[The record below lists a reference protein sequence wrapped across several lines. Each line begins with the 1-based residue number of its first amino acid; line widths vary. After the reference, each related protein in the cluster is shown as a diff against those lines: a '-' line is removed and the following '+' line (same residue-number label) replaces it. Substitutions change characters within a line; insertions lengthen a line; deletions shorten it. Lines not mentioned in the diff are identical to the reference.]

1 MDGEAVHVPK
11 GMHLLVDVPKTPE
24 LSFITVEGSLI
35 FEPDDDP
42 ATEKTFDA
50 NYIMVKGGYLEAGTE
65 EYPYTSKLTITM
77 HGTEED
83 PYLPTYGNKVIG
95 VRFGTLDMHGVERK
109 VTWTSLDSTA
119 NPGDTE
125 ITLLPQDSNDFDWA
139 AGEWIVIASTSL
151 NGREAE
157 KVKIVDARI
166 EGGKPIFTIEPS
178 L

>member
-1 MDGEAVHVPK
+1 
-11 GMHLLVDVPKTPE
+11 MHLLVDVPETPE

-42 ATEKTFDA
+42 AGEKTFDC
-50 NYIMVKGGYLEAGTE
+50 NYIMVKGGYLEVGTE

-83 PYLPTYGNKVIG
+83 PYLPLYGNKVIG
-95 VRFGTLDMHGVERK
+95 VRYGVLEMHGVERK
-109 VTWTSLDSTA
+109 VTWTSLDRTA
-119 NPGDTE
+119 NPGDSE
-125 ITLLPQDSNDFDWA
+125 ITLLAQDGDFDWA

-151 NGREAE
+151 DGREAE

-166 EGGKPIFTIEPS
+166 EGGKPVFTIRPA